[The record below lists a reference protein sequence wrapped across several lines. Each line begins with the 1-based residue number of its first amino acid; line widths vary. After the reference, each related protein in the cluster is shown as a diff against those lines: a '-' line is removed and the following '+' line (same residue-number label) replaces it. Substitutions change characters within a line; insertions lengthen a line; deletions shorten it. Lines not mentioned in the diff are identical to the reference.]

1 MDLQVIISM
10 MIWICSFMGINPVTD
25 LPTVVEASPNTL
37 SKVCKVDVPG
47 CYQRPMIYLR
57 NDLTP
62 AQKEYVLA
70 HELIHHIQEMK
81 GMFGT
86 KETRERGV
94 LREKHARSVLKAIS
108 GIGE

>member
-25 LPTVVEASPNTL
+25 LPSVEVVSPNML

-70 HELIHHIQEMK
+70 HELIHYKMPSFIKKSNWVDEFLTYK
-81 GMFGT
+81 GEALY
-86 KETRERGV
+86 KR
-94 LREKHARSVLKAIS
+94 
-108 GIGE
+108 